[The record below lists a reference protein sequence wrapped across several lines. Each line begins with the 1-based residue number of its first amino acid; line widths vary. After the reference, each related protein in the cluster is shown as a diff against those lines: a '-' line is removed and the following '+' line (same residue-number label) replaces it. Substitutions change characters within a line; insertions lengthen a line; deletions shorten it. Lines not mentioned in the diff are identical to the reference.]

1 MSGGYQMMPK
11 KAYASYRLVGYMV
24 SYGKPEPYTFTSYA
38 AVGYILQAR
47 PLQIP
52 RPRNYRAVLA
62 SPIDF
67 REMDIVARHLCNIA
81 SR

>member
-52 RPRNYRAVLA
+52 TA
-62 SPIDF
+62 
-67 REMDIVARHLCNIA
+67 LCWLRRSILEKWI
-81 SR
+81 S